1 MHRLVIAAAIVV
13 MGCGAE
19 MDDRSR
25 NLDYI
30 TEAIL
35 KPNCG
40 TAACHSTFR
49 QAKGFVFDT
58 IDAARETFQGDEI
71 LTMPSDPDQRN
82 SVAGLVINLT
92 TELAGKPRMPYYEPL
107 PDADV
112 ALIQD
117 WLNLGAAGTCRG
129 SASCLGPYIVPCVGN
144 QAYDLDLVSPAATL
158 RASVTANLVVDC
170 ALLGT
175 KMTPAK
181 VMTCRDTA
189 CVEVPQ

>member
-19 MDDRSR
+19 DDRSR

-40 TAACHSTFR
+40 GAACHSTFR

-58 IDAARETFQGDEI
+58 IDGARATFQRDDI
-71 LTMPSDPDQRN
+71 LTLPSNPDQPD

-92 TELAGKPRMPYYEPL
+92 TELPGRPRMPYYEPL

-112 ALIQD
+112 TLIQD
-117 WLNLGAAGTCRG
+117 WLHDGAAGTCTG
-129 SASCLGPYIVPCVGN
+129 SFSCLGTIKVPCTSDH
-144 QAYDLDLVSPAATL
+144 AYDLSRVVPMVAAPAI
-158 RASVTANLVVDC
+158 DC
-170 ALLGT
+170 ATEGAM
-175 KMTPAK
+175 MTPPK
-181 VMTCRDTA
+181 VMTCREAA
-189 CVEVPQ
+189 CVEVSR